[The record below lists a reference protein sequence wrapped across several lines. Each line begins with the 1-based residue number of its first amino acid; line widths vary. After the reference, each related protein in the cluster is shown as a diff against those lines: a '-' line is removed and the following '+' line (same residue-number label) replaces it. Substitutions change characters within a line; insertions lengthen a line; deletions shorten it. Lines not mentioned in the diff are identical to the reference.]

1 MELLRQQAH
10 AIKKSLTV
18 LQGESPCL
26 IDVQLRS
33 CMSSANFLSIL
44 RRA

>member
-33 CMSSANFLSIL
+33 
-44 RRA
+44 